1 MSKILRLNI
10 YYHNILLLRVN
21 IDSMV
26 SLTGYIREV
35 CTKTSQKT
43 GVIMRL
49 RNLIPVTVKLQLYKV
64 IVDI

>member
-26 SLTGYIREV
+26 SLTGYIPEV